1 MPRPDAQ
8 APPTIQLFV
17 NDAVEEFRTSELLLG
32 IEEEGV
38 PVEISRHA
46 ELDPL
51 LLAHQAATAS
61 VLGIGIGISLGYVV
75 VTSERLDAK
84 RPYLARFLG
93 TRYEED
99 RAIGANAARL
109 VKRVPLVRLPP
120 VDVKTRKGSS

>member
-1 MPRPDAQ
+1 MPRPDAPP
-8 APPTIQLFV
+8 PPTIRLFV
-17 NDAVEEFRTSELLLG
+17 NDAVEEFRTGELLLG

-38 PVEISRHA
+38 PVEVSRHA

-75 VTSERLDAK
+75 VTSERLDAR

-93 TRYEED
+93 AGYEED
-99 RAIGANAARL
+99 RGVGANAARL
-109 VKRVPLVRLPP
+109 VKRVPLIRLPP
-120 VDVKTRKGSS
+120 VDAKTGKGLS